1 MFDTQKVEVEKS
13 QHAFGEEKFTKDI
26 GEESP
31 AFTW

>member
-1 MFDTQKVEVEKS
+1 MGDTQKVEVEKR
-13 QHAFGEEKFTKDI
+13 QHALGEEKFTKDS